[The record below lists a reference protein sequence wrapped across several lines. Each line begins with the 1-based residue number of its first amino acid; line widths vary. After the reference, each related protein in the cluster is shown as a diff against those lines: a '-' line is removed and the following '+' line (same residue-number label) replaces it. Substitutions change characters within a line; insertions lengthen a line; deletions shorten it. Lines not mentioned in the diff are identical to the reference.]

1 MSDNTRQKPA
11 RITGIKHLFAALT
24 YSIGGVRRLLA
35 EAAFRHEVLGGAIV
49 LGLLWVTD
57 ASAAEFLIFGL
68 LFLLL
73 VAVEALN
80 TAIECIIDHLSP
92 NWSEFARDTKDLGSL
107 AVFCLLGANALFLA
121 YVFFT

>member
-1 MSDNTRQKPA
+1 MSDNSRQKPA
-11 RITGIKHLFAALT
+11 RITGIKHLFAAFT
-24 YSIGGVRRLLA
+24 YSIGGFRRLLD

-49 LGLLWVTD
+49 LGLLWVINAT
-57 ASAAEFLIFGL
+57 AAEFLIFGL

-107 AVFCLLGANALFLA
+107 AVFCLLAANTLFLA